1 MEFNT
6 ESLVE
11 SAREGDREALTEI
24 LLRVKDRIFGLAVR
38 MLGDPID
45 AEDAAQEILIKV
57 TTHLSTFR
65 QESAFTT
72 WVYRI
77 AANHLL
83 AARKRRAE
91 RICSNFDDYAGEI
104 DRGLASRWP
113 ESLPE
118 AEMRLRV
125 EEMMISCTQG
135 MLLCLDRGHR
145 LAYILGEIFEVSSKQ
160 GGYILDVTPAAFRKR
175 LSRSKKRLH
184 DFMGNHCG
192 LIKSSNPCTCAKQVL
207 HGASQE
213 SDEVFEPQFSAYPCQ
228 GRHDPAVMER
238 LQEFDEL
245 ERVAVLFR
253 NHPDYCAPD
262 SFVDNLRDLI
272 FSGQFELFN
281 GAKIKGGS

>member
-1 MEFNT
+1 MGSDT

-11 SAREGDREALTEI
+11 AAREGDREALTEI
-24 LLRVKDRIFGLAVR
+24 LLRIKDRVFGLAVR
-38 MLGDPID
+38 MLGDPND

-91 RICSNFDDYAGEI
+91 RLCSNFDEFAGEI
-104 DRGLASRWP
+104 DRGLAAQWP
-113 ESLPE
+113 NSLPE
-118 AEMRLRV
+118 VEMKLQV

-135 MLLCLDRGHR
+135 ILLCLDRDHR
-145 LAYILGEIFEVSSKQ
+145 LAYILGEIFEVHSEQ
-160 GGYILDVTPAAFRKR
+160 GGYILDITPAAFRKR
-175 LSRSKKRLH
+175 LSRSRMRLN
-184 DFMGNHCG
+184 DFMKNHCG
-192 LIKSSNPCTCAKQVL
+192 LIKSSNPCTCEKQVL
-207 HGASQE
+207 HSANQGPAGT
-213 SDEVFEPQFSAYPCQ
+213 SDRPFSAYPCR
-228 GRHDPAVMER
+228 GRHDPEVLER

-253 NHPDYCAPD
+253 SHPEYCAPE
-262 SFVDNLRDLI
+262 SYVDNLRDLML
-272 FSGQFELFN
+272 SGQFELFN
-281 GAKIKGGS
+281 GQK